1 MASLLGWTVEPR
13 VSLADEELCRLLP
26 DAAAW
31 EELFR
36 RYRPPLL
43 AWLRGRG
50 CSSPDAED
58 LVQSVMMRVLHTPEA
73 GHPYN
78 PELGP
83 FRNFLF
89 VVARNA
95 LSDHLRRQ
103 RPGVSLE
110 SMEPGEADAHLA
122 SDEMEVFFQREEKE
136 VELRLLSEALKQLDS
151 RERQLFDWHYV
162 EGKSTRDIAEHLECS
177 HSKAWQMVRAL
188 VEKLRRHIPHTP
200 PTNG

>member
-1 MASLLGWTVEPR
+1 VEPQA
-13 VSLADEELCRLLP
+13 SLADEALCRLLP
-26 DAAAW
+26 NAAAW

-36 RYRPPLL
+36 RYRPVLL
-43 AWLRGRG
+43 AWFLGKG

-58 LVQSVMMRVLHTPEA
+58 LVQSVMMRVLRTPDA
-73 GHPYN
+73 GRPYN

-95 LSDHLRRQ
+95 LLDHIRRQ

-110 SMEPGEADAHLA
+110 SMDPGEADAHLA

-136 VELRLLSEALKQLDS
+136 VELRLLAEALKQLDL

-162 EGKSTRDIAEHLECS
+162 EGRSTRDIAEHLECS
-177 HSKAWQMVRAL
+177 PSKAWLMVRAVL
-188 VEKLRRHIPHTP
+188 DKLRRHIQHTP